1 MQRDNPIALRDP
13 YEKGP
18 TMAFDRRTFIKG
30 AGSAALAAGT
40 LSGIAFAEETAAP
53 AAPVVP
59 SWLGTE
65 PEVAEADI
73 TDTKETTLL
82 IVGAGT
88 AGLACAATALD
99 MGLDFFLAEKLSV
112 ISESRE
118 YMGAVNTQL
127 IKDAGIEAD
136 TGMLLNELSRYAS
149 GKCDRDLIKMWID
162 ESAETV
168 EWYTP
173 MFNAVGEAVMLP
185 DYGGE
190 EQGGTLYYS
199 PVTEHMSGTAYIPP
213 TRNEVICNHITDN
226 GGAINFDYEMVK
238 LVHEDGKVT
247 GAIFNTDDG
256 YVQVNAKYTVLA
268 CGGYAA
274 NPEMMQ
280 ALQPDVVACTT
291 VASFNPPCTGT
302 GIKAGMWA
310 GAAKQNDPTPMLFD
324 RGAVEPGVDAGYV
337 DNGKGGLMLP
347 GTCFQLNLGSQPFL
361 KVNRNGKRFAN
372 ESAPYDNICFAA
384 GMQPGGVFCQVM
396 DADAPQDMV
405 RFMQGGCAAASRE
418 FMAQG
423 GTIDSYVEMA
433 GVDLVKKADTI
444 EELADMLG
452 FEGDAKDAFLAT
464 IDEYNALYDAQKD
477 TQYGKEAYRLSQIR
491 TAPFYGCWY
500 GASLLTTLDGLCINA
515 DLQALDS
522 SKNPIEGLY
531 AIGDCSGNFFAT
543 NYPEYI
549 VGVAAGRSTVQGRH
563 LAKAV
568 AAAEGIDVDA
578 KDAEAKEALAATVT
592 EVPATPDYSE
602 AIAMVCW

>member
-1 MQRDNPIALRDP
+1 
-13 YEKGP
+13 
-18 TMAFDRRTFIKG
+18 MAFDRRTFIKG
-30 AGSAALAAGT
+30 AGSAALAAGA
-40 LSGIAFAEETAAP
+40 LSGIAFAEEATAP
-53 AAPVVP
+53 AAPVAP
-59 SWLGTE
+59 SWLGAE

-73 TDTKETTLL
+73 ADTKETTLL

-99 MGLDFFLAEKLSV
+99 MGLDFFLAEKLPV

-127 IKDAGIEAD
+127 IKDAGLEAD
-136 TGMLLNELSRYAS
+136 TSMLLNELSRYAS

-162 ESAETV
+162 ESAEAV

-226 GGAINFDYEMVK
+226 GGVVNFDYEMVK

-247 GAIFNTDDG
+247 GAVFSTDDG

-280 ALQPDVVACTT
+280 ALQPDAVACTT
-291 VASFNPPCTGT
+291 AAAFNPPCTGT

-347 GTCFQLNLGSQPFL
+347 GTRFQLNLGSQPFL

-372 ESAPYDNICFAA
+372 ESTPYDNICFAA

-578 KDAEAKEALAATVT
+578 KDAEAKEALAAAVA

-602 AIAMVCW
+602 ALAKVCW

>member
-1 MQRDNPIALRDP
+1 
-13 YEKGP
+13 
-18 TMAFDRRTFIKG
+18 MAFDRRAFIKG

-40 LSGIAFAEETAAP
+40 LSGIAFAEEAAAP
-53 AAPVVP
+53 AAPVAP

-199 PVTEHMSGTAYIPP
+199 PVTEHMSGTSYIPP

-226 GGAINFDYEMVK
+226 GGVINFDYEMVK

-256 YVQVNAKYTVLA
+256 CVQVNAKYTVLA

-280 ALQPDVVACTT
+280 ALQPDAVACTT
-291 VASFNPPCTGT
+291 AAAFNPPCTGT

-347 GTCFQLNLGSQPFL
+347 GTRFQLNLGSQPFL

-372 ESAPYDNICFAA
+372 ESTPYDNICFAA

-578 KDAEAKEALAATVT
+578 KDAEVKEALAAAVT

-602 AIAMVCW
+602 ALAKVCW

>member
-1 MQRDNPIALRDP
+1 MQRDNPIALHDP

-30 AGSAALAAGT
+30 AGSAALAAGA
-40 LSGIAFAEETAAP
+40 LSGIAFAEEATAP
-53 AAPVVP
+53 AAPVAP
-59 SWLGTE
+59 SWLGAE

-73 TDTKETTLL
+73 ADTKETTLL

-99 MGLDFFLAEKLSV
+99 MGLDFFLAEKLPV

-127 IKDAGIEAD
+127 IKDAGLEAD

-162 ESAETV
+162 ESAEAV

-226 GGAINFDYEMVK
+226 GGVVNFDYEMVK

-280 ALQPDVVACTT
+280 ALQPDAVACTT
-291 VASFNPPCTGT
+291 AAAFNPPCTGT

-347 GTCFQLNLGSQPFL
+347 GTRFQLNLGSQPFL

-372 ESAPYDNICFAA
+372 ESTPYDNICFAA

-522 SKNPIEGLY
+522 NKNPIEGLY

-578 KDAEAKEALAATVT
+578 KDAEAKEALAAAVA
-592 EVPATPDYSE
+592 EVPAAPDYSE
-602 AIAMVCW
+602 ALARVCW

>member
-1 MQRDNPIALRDP
+1 
-13 YEKGP
+13 
-18 TMAFDRRTFIKG
+18 MAFDRRTFIKG
-30 AGSAALAAGT
+30 AGSAALAAGA
-40 LSGIAFAEETAAP
+40 LSGIAFAEEATAP
-53 AAPVVP
+53 AAPVAP
-59 SWLGTE
+59 SWLGAE

-73 TDTKETTLL
+73 ADTKETTLL

-99 MGLDFFLAEKLSV
+99 MGLDFFLAEKLPV

-162 ESAETV
+162 ESAEAV

-226 GGAINFDYEMVK
+226 GGVVNFDYEMVK

-247 GAIFNTDDG
+247 GAVFSTDDG

-280 ALQPDVVACTT
+280 ALQPDAVACTT
-291 VASFNPPCTGT
+291 AAAFNPPCTGT

-347 GTCFQLNLGSQPFL
+347 GTRFQLNLGSQPFL

-372 ESAPYDNICFAA
+372 ESTPYDNICFAA

-433 GVDLVKKADTI
+433 GVDLIKKADTI

-578 KDAEAKEALAATVT
+578 KDAEAKEALAAAVA

-602 AIAMVCW
+602 ALARVCW

>member
-1 MQRDNPIALRDP
+1 MQRDNPIVLHDP

-30 AGSAALAAGT
+30 AGSAALAAGA
-40 LSGIAFAEETAAP
+40 LSGIAFAEETTAP
-53 AAPVVP
+53 AAPVAP
-59 SWLGTE
+59 SWLGAE

-73 TDTKETTLL
+73 ADTKETTLL

-99 MGLDFFLAEKLSV
+99 MGLDFFLAEKLPV

-127 IKDAGIEAD
+127 IKDAGLEAD

-162 ESAETV
+162 ESAEAV

-226 GGAINFDYEMVK
+226 DGVVNFDYEMVK

-247 GAIFNTDDG
+247 GAVFNTDDG

-280 ALQPDVVACTT
+280 ALQPDAVACTT
-291 VASFNPPCTGT
+291 AAAFNPPCTGT

-347 GTCFQLNLGSQPFL
+347 GTRFQLNLGSQPFL

-372 ESAPYDNICFAA
+372 ESTPYDNICFAA

-522 SKNPIEGLY
+522 NKNPIEGLY

-578 KDAEAKEALAATVT
+578 KDAEAKEALAAAVA

-602 AIAMVCW
+602 ALARVCW

>member
-1 MQRDNPIALRDP
+1 M
-13 YEKGP
+13 
-18 TMAFDRRTFIKG
+18 DRRSFVT
-30 AGSAALAAGT
+30 GSALGAFGLASAGMFAGAAMADQTAAAPVAAGT
-40 LSGIAFAEETAAP
+40 AENTVAQAGSNP
-53 AAPVVP
+53 A
-59 SWLGTE
+59 WLGEE
-65 PEVAEADI
+65 PEIDTADI
-73 TDTKETTLL
+73 VATYQCDIL
-82 IVGAGT
+82 IVGGAGNG
-88 AGLACAATALD
+88 GLAAAATASDL
-99 MGLDFFLAEKLSV
+99 GLNFIAVDRAQSV
-112 ISESRE
+112 TESRE
-118 YMGAVNTQL
+118 YLGAINSTYSTQVREM
-127 IKDAGIEAD
+127 D
-136 TGMLLNELSRYAS
+136 GMQMLNEISRYAS

-162 ESAETV
+162 ESAEAV

-226 GGAINFDYEMVK
+226 GGVVNFDYEMVK

-247 GAIFNTDDG
+247 GAVFSTDDG

-280 ALQPDVVACTT
+280 ALQPDAVACTT
-291 VASFNPPCTGT
+291 AAAFNPPCTGT

-347 GTCFQLNLGSQPFL
+347 GTRFQLNLGSQPFL

-372 ESAPYDNICFAA
+372 ESTPYDNICFAA

-578 KDAEAKEALAATVT
+578 KDAEAKEALAAAVA

-602 AIAMVCW
+602 ALAKVCW

>member
-1 MQRDNPIALRDP
+1 MFA
-13 YEKGP
+13 
-18 TMAFDRRTFIKG
+18 G
-30 AGSAALAAGT
+30 AAM
-40 LSGIAFAEETAAP
+40 AEETAA
-53 AAPVVP
+53 APVAAGTAENTVAQAGSNP
-59 SWLGTE
+59 AWLGEE
-65 PEVAEADI
+65 PEIDAADI
-73 TDTKETTLL
+73 VATYQCDIL
-82 IVGAGT
+82 IVGGAGNG
-88 AGLACAATALD
+88 GLAAAATASDL
-99 MGLDFFLAEKLSV
+99 GLNFIAVDRAQSV
-112 ISESRE
+112 TESRE
-118 YMGAVNTQL
+118 YLGAINSTYSTQVREM
-127 IKDAGIEAD
+127 DR
-136 TGMLLNELSRYAS
+136 MQVLNEISRYAS

-162 ESAETV
+162 NSAEV
-168 EWYTP
+168 VDWIDP
-173 MFNAVGEAVMLP
+173 MLTAAGKFCSVADPGEHAT
-185 DYGGE
+185 
-190 EQGGTLYYS
+190 GGTEYVV
-199 PVTEHMSGTAYIPP
+199 PVCEHSWIVPYQPP
-213 TRNEVICNHITDN
+213 TRNDVLLEHIQAQGDDIWF
-226 GGAINFDYEMVK
+226 GYELVC
-238 LVHEDGKVT
+238 LVHADGKVT
-247 GAIFNTDDG
+247 GGIFKSEDG
-256 YVQVNAKYTVLA
+256 YVEIDAPYVVLA
-268 CGGYAA
+268 TGGYPA
-274 NPEMMQ
+274 NPVMMQ
-280 ALQPDVVACTT
+280 ALQPDACRVITA
-291 VASFNPPCTGT
+291 ASYNAFCDGS
-302 GIKAGMWA
+302 GIKCGLWA
-310 GAAKQNDPTPMLFD
+310 GASKQADPTPMLFD
-324 RGAVEPGVDAGYV
+324 RGAVPAGVVAGYQ
-337 DNGKGGLMLP
+337 GEGAQATLP
-347 GTCFQLNLGSQPFL
+347 GKIYQLNIGSQPFL
-361 KVNRNGKRFAN
+361 KVNRDGKRFAN
-372 ESAPYDNICFAA
+372 ESTPYDNICFAA

-602 AIAMVCW
+602 AIAKVCW

>member
-1 MQRDNPIALRDP
+1 
-13 YEKGP
+13 
-18 TMAFDRRTFIKG
+18 MAFDRRTFIKG

-40 LSGIAFAEETAAP
+40 LSGIAFAEETTAP
-53 AAPVVP
+53 AAPVAP
-59 SWLGTE
+59 SWLGAE

-73 TDTKETTLL
+73 VDTKETTLL

-99 MGLDFFLAEKLSV
+99 MGLDFFLAEKLS
-112 ISESRE
+112 ITSSSRE

-127 IKDAGIEAD
+127 VKEAGIEAD

-162 ESAETV
+162 ESAEAV

-173 MFNAVGEAVMLP
+173 MFNTVGEAVMLP

-226 GGAINFDYEMVK
+226 GGVVNFDYEMVK

-280 ALQPDVVACTT
+280 ALQPDAVACTT
-291 VASFNPPCTGT
+291 AAAFNPPCTGT

-347 GTCFQLNLGSQPFL
+347 GTRFQLNLGSQPFL

-372 ESAPYDNICFAA
+372 ESTPYDNICFAA

-433 GVDLVKKADTI
+433 GVNLVKKADTI

-522 SKNPIEGLY
+522 NKNPIEGLY

-568 AAAEGIDVDA
+568 ATAEGIDVDA
-578 KDAEAKEALAATVT
+578 KDAEAKEALAAAVA

-602 AIAMVCW
+602 ALARVCW

>member
-1 MQRDNPIALRDP
+1 
-13 YEKGP
+13 
-18 TMAFDRRTFIKG
+18 MAFDRRTFIKG
-30 AGSAALAAGT
+30 AGSAALAAGA
-40 LSGIAFAEETAAP
+40 LSGIAFAEETTAP
-53 AAPVVP
+53 AAPVAP
-59 SWLGTE
+59 SWLGAE

-73 TDTKETTLL
+73 ADTKETTLL

-99 MGLDFFLAEKLSV
+99 MGLDFFLAEKLPV

-127 IKDAGIEAD
+127 IKDAGLEAD

-162 ESAETV
+162 ESAEAV

-226 GGAINFDYEMVK
+226 DGVVNFDYEMVK

-247 GAIFNTDDG
+247 GAVFNTDDG

-280 ALQPDVVACTT
+280 ALQPDAVACTT
-291 VASFNPPCTGT
+291 AAAFNPPCTGT

-347 GTCFQLNLGSQPFL
+347 GTRFQLNLGSQPFL

-372 ESAPYDNICFAA
+372 ESTPYDNICFAA

-522 SKNPIEGLY
+522 NKNPIEGLY
-531 AIGDCSGNFFAT
+531 AIGDSSGNFFAT

-578 KDAEAKEALAATVT
+578 KDAEAKEALAAAVA

-602 AIAMVCW
+602 ALARVCW

>member
-1 MQRDNPIALRDP
+1 
-13 YEKGP
+13 
-18 TMAFDRRTFIKG
+18 MAFDRRTFIKG
-30 AGSAALAAGT
+30 AGSAALAAGA
-40 LSGIAFAEETAAP
+40 LSGIAFAEETTAP
-53 AAPVVP
+53 AAPVAP
-59 SWLGTE
+59 SWLGAE

-73 TDTKETTLL
+73 ADTKETTLL

-99 MGLDFFLAEKLSV
+99 MGLDFFLAEKLPV

-127 IKDAGIEAD
+127 IKDAGLEAD

-162 ESAETV
+162 ESAEAV

-226 GGAINFDYEMVK
+226 DGVVNFDYEMVK

-247 GAIFNTDDG
+247 GAVFNTDDG

-280 ALQPDVVACTT
+280 ALQPDAVACTT
-291 VASFNPPCTGT
+291 AAAFNPPCTGT

-347 GTCFQLNLGSQPFL
+347 GTRFQLNLGSQPFL

-372 ESAPYDNICFAA
+372 ESTPYDNICFAA

-578 KDAEAKEALAATVT
+578 KDAEAKEALAAAVA

-602 AIAMVCW
+602 ALARVCW

>member
-1 MQRDNPIALRDP
+1 
-13 YEKGP
+13 
-18 TMAFDRRTFIKG
+18 MAFDRRTFIKG
-30 AGSAALAAGT
+30 AGSAALAASA
-40 LSGIAFAEETAAP
+40 LSGIAFAEETTAP
-53 AAPVVP
+53 AAPVAP
-59 SWLGTE
+59 SWLGAE

-73 TDTKETTLL
+73 ADTKETTLL

-99 MGLDFFLAEKLSV
+99 MGLDFFLAEKLPV

-162 ESAETV
+162 ESAEAV

-226 GGAINFDYEMVK
+226 GGVVNFDYEMVK

-247 GAIFNTDDG
+247 GAVFNTDDG

-280 ALQPDVVACTT
+280 ALQPDAVACTT
-291 VASFNPPCTGT
+291 AAAFNPPCTGT

-347 GTCFQLNLGSQPFL
+347 GTRFQLNLGSQPFL

-372 ESAPYDNICFAA
+372 ESTPYDNICFAA

-522 SKNPIEGLY
+522 NKNPIEGLY

-578 KDAEAKEALAATVT
+578 KDAEAKEALAAAVA

-602 AIAMVCW
+602 ALARVCW

>member
-1 MQRDNPIALRDP
+1 MQRDNPIAPHDP

-30 AGSAALAAGT
+30 AGSAALAAST
-40 LSGIAFAEETAAP
+40 LSGIAFAEETTAP
-53 AAPVVP
+53 AAPVAP
-59 SWLGTE
+59 SWLGAE

-99 MGLDFFLAEKLSV
+99 MGLDFFLAEKLPV

-162 ESAETV
+162 ESAEAV

-226 GGAINFDYEMVK
+226 GGVVNFDYEMVK

-280 ALQPDVVACTT
+280 ALQPDAVACTT
-291 VASFNPPCTGT
+291 AAAFNPPCTGT

-347 GTCFQLNLGSQPFL
+347 GTRFQLNLGSQPFL

-372 ESAPYDNICFAA
+372 ESTPYDNICFAA

-433 GVDLVKKADTI
+433 GVDLIKKADTI

-522 SKNPIEGLY
+522 NKNPIEGLY

-578 KDAEAKEALAATVT
+578 KDAEAKEALAAAVA

-602 AIAMVCW
+602 ALARVCW

>member
-1 MQRDNPIALRDP
+1 
-13 YEKGP
+13 
-18 TMAFDRRTFIKG
+18 MAFDRRTFIKG
-30 AGSAALAAGT
+30 AGSAALAAGA
-40 LSGIAFAEETAAP
+40 LSGIAFAEETTAP
-53 AAPVVP
+53 AAPVAP
-59 SWLGTE
+59 SWLGAE

-73 TDTKETTLL
+73 ADTKETTLL

-99 MGLDFFLAEKLSV
+99 MGLDFFLAEKLPV

-127 IKDAGIEAD
+127 IKDAGLEAD

-162 ESAETV
+162 ESAEAV

-226 GGAINFDYEMVK
+226 DGVVNFDYEMVK

-247 GAIFNTDDG
+247 GAVFNTDDG

-280 ALQPDVVACTT
+280 ALQPDAVACTT
-291 VASFNPPCTGT
+291 AAAFNPPCTGT

-347 GTCFQLNLGSQPFL
+347 GTRFQLNLGSQPFL

-372 ESAPYDNICFAA
+372 ESTPYDNICFAA

-522 SKNPIEGLY
+522 NKNPIEGLY

-578 KDAEAKEALAATVT
+578 KDAEAKEALAAAVA

-602 AIAMVCW
+602 ALARVCW

>member
-1 MQRDNPIALRDP
+1 
-13 YEKGP
+13 
-18 TMAFDRRTFIKG
+18 MAFDRRTFIKG
-30 AGSAALAAGT
+30 AGSAALAAGA
-40 LSGIAFAEETAAP
+40 LSGIAFAEETTAP
-53 AAPVVP
+53 AAPVAP
-59 SWLGTE
+59 SWLGAE

-73 TDTKETTLL
+73 ADTKETTLL

-99 MGLDFFLAEKLSV
+99 MGLDFFLAEKLPV

-127 IKDAGIEAD
+127 IKDAGLEAD

-162 ESAETV
+162 ESAEAV

-226 GGAINFDYEMVK
+226 GGVVNFDYEMVK

-247 GAIFNTDDG
+247 GAVFNTDDG

-280 ALQPDVVACTT
+280 ALQPDAVACTT
-291 VASFNPPCTGT
+291 AAAFNPPCTGT

-310 GAAKQNDPTPMLFD
+310 GAAKQNDPTPMLFV

-347 GTCFQLNLGSQPFL
+347 GTRFQLNLGSQPFL

-372 ESAPYDNICFAA
+372 ESTPYDNICFAA

-522 SKNPIEGLY
+522 NKNPIEGLY

-568 AAAEGIDVDA
+568 AAAEGIDMDA
-578 KDAEAKEALAATVT
+578 KDAEAKEALAAAVA

-602 AIAMVCW
+602 ALARVCW

>member
-1 MQRDNPIALRDP
+1 MQRDNPIALHDP

-40 LSGIAFAEETAAP
+40 LSGIAFAEEATAP
-53 AAPVVP
+53 AAPVAP
-59 SWLGTE
+59 SWLGAE

-73 TDTKETTLL
+73 ADTKETTLL

-88 AGLACAATALD
+88 AGRACAATALD
-99 MGLDFFLAEKLSV
+99 MGLDFFLAEKLPV

-127 IKDAGIEAD
+127 IKDAGLEAD

-162 ESAETV
+162 ESAEAV

-226 GGAINFDYEMVK
+226 GGVVNFDYEMVK

-247 GAIFNTDDG
+247 GAVFSTDDG

-280 ALQPDVVACTT
+280 ALQPDAVACTT
-291 VASFNPPCTGT
+291 AAAFNPPCTGT

-347 GTCFQLNLGSQPFL
+347 GTRFQLNLGSQPFL

-372 ESAPYDNICFAA
+372 ESTPYDNICFAA

-452 FEGDAKDAFLAT
+452 FEGDAKNAFLAT

-578 KDAEAKEALAATVT
+578 KDAEAKEALAAAVA

-602 AIAMVCW
+602 ALARVCW

>member
-1 MQRDNPIALRDP
+1 
-13 YEKGP
+13 
-18 TMAFDRRTFIKG
+18 MAFDRRTFIKG
-30 AGSAALAAGT
+30 AGSAALAAGA
-40 LSGIAFAEETAAP
+40 LSGIAFAEEATAP
-53 AAPVVP
+53 AAPVAP
-59 SWLGTE
+59 SWLGAE

-73 TDTKETTLL
+73 ADTKETTLL

-99 MGLDFFLAEKLSV
+99 MGLDFFLAEKLPV

-127 IKDAGIEAD
+127 IKDAGLEAD

-162 ESAETV
+162 ESAEAV

-226 GGAINFDYEMVK
+226 GGVVNFDYEMVK

-247 GAIFNTDDG
+247 GAVFNTDDG

-280 ALQPDVVACTT
+280 ALQPDAVACTT
-291 VASFNPPCTGT
+291 AAAFNPPCTGT

-347 GTCFQLNLGSQPFL
+347 GTRFQLNLGSQPFL

-372 ESAPYDNICFAA
+372 ESTPYDNICFAA

-522 SKNPIEGLY
+522 NKNPIEGLY

-578 KDAEAKEALAATVT
+578 KDAEAKEALAAAVT

-602 AIAMVCW
+602 ALAKVCW

>member
-1 MQRDNPIALRDP
+1 MQRDNPITLHDP
-13 YEKGP
+13 YEKGL

-40 LSGIAFAEETAAP
+40 LSGIAFAEEATAP
-53 AAPVVP
+53 AAPVAP
-59 SWLGTE
+59 SWLGAE

-99 MGLDFFLAEKLSV
+99 MGLDFFLAEKLPV
-112 ISESRE
+112 ISGSRE

-162 ESAETV
+162 ESAEAV

-226 GGAINFDYEMVK
+226 GGVVNFDYEMVK

-247 GAIFNTDDG
+247 GAVFSTDDG

-280 ALQPDVVACTT
+280 ALQPDTVACTT
-291 VASFNPPCTGT
+291 AAAFNPPCTGT

-337 DNGKGGLMLP
+337 DNGKGGFMLP
-347 GTCFQLNLGSQPFL
+347 GTRFQLNLGSQPFL

-372 ESAPYDNICFAA
+372 ESTPYDNICFAA

-423 GTIDSYVEMA
+423 GTIDSYMEAM
-433 GVDLVKKADTI
+433 GVDLIKKADTI

-452 FEGDAKDAFLAT
+452 FEGDAKDTFLTT
-464 IDEYNALYDAQKD
+464 IDEYNTLYDAQKD

-578 KDAEAKEALAATVT
+578 KDAEAKEALAAAVT

-602 AIAMVCW
+602 ALARVCW